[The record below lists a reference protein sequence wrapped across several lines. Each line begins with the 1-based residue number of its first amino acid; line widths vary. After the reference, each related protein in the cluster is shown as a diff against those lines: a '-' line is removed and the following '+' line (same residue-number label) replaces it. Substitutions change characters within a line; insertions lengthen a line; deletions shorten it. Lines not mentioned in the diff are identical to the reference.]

1 MKAQSLLVSSLVALS
16 VALSGCGGGGGG
28 SRSGGTPPSSDI
40 EGAAVKGILKQA
52 DVALYQIVDGMVA
65 DEALQTTTTD
75 NAGRYSLDID
85 YTGPALI
92 TITGNADATMV
103 CDVPAGCD
111 DGEGGTAAF
120 GAEVPFGMDMTLE
133 AMAVLDGGAVSIN
146 VTPLTHLA
154 AAKARSALLN
164 DVAIHLANSHV
175 ANLFGVTGE
184 LTALPVVDIT
194 DAAALEAANANAQ
207 KGALLAA
214 ALYGAALEEGQT
226 LDELATAFINTS
238 GGQFYGEESIN
249 TGVDLAEI
257 YATAQAA
264 LTESGANLAGV
275 STTLSTALAAAQ
287 QLGEE
292 LTQAA
297 PSDTAA
303 LANLAKAKAFVGQVR
318 TLGTSFI
325 TEASAEAFAD
335 ELGAAGTL
343 LSADA
348 EILAQALGYAVNA
361 IAEVHAQRADNG
373 ALTSPQTIAF
383 EMAEVEVTF
392 VNDTYTVT
400 DVSGVAEGLE
410 ADLSATFVLDYD
422 CTGNACVDPEML
434 SGVVYSETETT
445 NADLQ
450 ISGVVSLPALKL
462 EIVEGVASGS
472 TVSSLTDQETDTGN
486 YEFEGT
492 SEEDFTGD
500 AEFDLT
506 VRLVQLDEQTGEE
519 PADGVVLQGQLGLE
533 VSGLHTTSYEEY
545 ENACD
550 ETSCTWQAVE
560 DETFTFGIAALTFS
574 GMVETANNALSLN
587 FAFEADA
594 NGYVLEETSS
604 VSETWCSEAHM
615 CGGSDSGWE
624 QISEET
630 AGQFIEGNFSLI
642 VTVALAGI
650 AEESRIELTGARSAL
665 TAGNVAVNISYPG
678 KSLVISAPLTLNP
691 SAEEGEEEVT
701 TSGVTI
707 TNQDGVV
714 AVLQVDASGDLFGNI
729 KVGSAVYATITEPNL
744 IKVTY
749 VDGTFESIQ

>member
-1 MKAQSLLVSSLVALS
+1 MKAQSLLVSSFVALS
-16 VALSGCGGGGGG
+16 VVLSGCGGGGGG
-28 SRSGGTPPSSDI
+28 SRSGGSAPSSDI
-40 EGAAVKGILKQA
+40 EGAAVKGILKNA
-52 DVALYQIVDGMVA
+52 DVAVYPVVDGVVD
-65 DEALQTTTTD
+65 DEALQMTTTD
-75 NAGRYSLDID
+75 DAGRYSLNLS

-92 TITGNADATMV
+92 TITGNADASMV

-120 GAEVPFGMDMTLE
+120 GADVPFGANMALE

-154 AAKARSALLN
+154 AAKARAAVLN
-164 DVAIHLANSHV
+164 DVAIRLANSHV

-184 LTALPVVDIT
+184 LTALPAVDIT
-194 DAAALEAANANAQ
+194 DTTALEGADANAQ

-226 LDELATAFINTS
+226 LDQLATAFINTS
-238 GGQFYGEESIN
+238 GGQFYGQQSVS

-257 YATAQAA
+257 YTAAQAA
-264 LTESGANLAGV
+264 LTTSGANLSGV
-275 STTLSTALAAAQ
+275 STTLGTALAAAQ

-303 LANLAKAKAFVGQVR
+303 LANLAKAKAFVSQVR

-325 TEASAEAFAD
+325 TEASAEAFAN
-335 ELGAAGTL
+335 ELEAAGTL
-343 LSADA
+343 LSADT
-348 EILAQALGYAVNA
+348 ELLAQALGYAVNA
-361 IAEVHAQRADNG
+361 IAEVHAQRTENG
-373 ALTSPQTIAF
+373 ALTSPQIVTF
-383 EMAEVEVTF
+383 DMAEVEVTF
-392 VNDTYTVT
+392 VNDSYTVT
-400 DVSGVAEGLE
+400 SVSGVDEALE
-410 ADLSATFVLDYD
+410 TDLSATLVLDYN
-422 CTGNACVDPEML
+422 CTGNACADPEEA

-445 NADLQ
+445 AVDLQ
-450 ISGVVSLPALKL
+450 ISGAVSLPALKL
-462 EIVEGVASGS
+462 EIIEGVVSGS

-486 YEFEGT
+486 YEFEGV
-492 SEEDFTGD
+492 SEEDFTGG

-506 VRLVQLDEQTGEE
+506 VRLAQRDTQTGEDL
-519 PADGVVLQGQLGLE
+519 AGGVALQGALGLD

-545 ENACD
+545 ENVCD
-550 ETSCTWQAVE
+550 EVSCTWQAVE

-574 GMVETANNALSLN
+574 GTVDTANNALALN

-604 VSETWCSEAHM
+604 VPGTRCSELHM
-615 CGGSDSGWE
+615 CDGSDSGWE
-624 QISEET
+624 QTSEET
-630 AGQFIEGNFSLI
+630 AGEFIEGNFSLRI
-642 VTVALAGI
+642 TVALAGI
-650 AEESRIELTGARSAL
+650 AEESRIEITGSRSAL

-678 KSLVISAPLTLNP
+678 KTLQISAPLTLNP
-691 SAEEGEEEVT
+691 SAEDGEDEVT
-701 TSGVTI
+701 TSGVTL

-714 AVLQVDASGDLFGNI
+714 AVLQVNESGDLFGNI
-729 KVGSAVYATITEPNL
+729 QVGGVVYATITEPNL

>member
-16 VALSGCGGGGGG
+16 VVLSGCGGGGGS

-65 DEALQTTTTD
+65 DDALQTTTTD
-75 NAGRYSLDID
+75 DAGRYSLDIN

-120 GAEVPFGMDMTLE
+120 GADVPFGATMTLE

-154 AAKARSALLN
+154 AAKARAAVLN
-164 DVAIHLANSHV
+164 DVAIQLANSHV

-238 GGQFYGEESIN
+238 GGQFYGQQSVN

-257 YATAQAA
+257 YAVAQAA

-287 QLGEE
+287 QLGDE

-325 TEASAEAFAD
+325 TEASAEAFAN
-335 ELGAAGTL
+335 ELEAAATL
-343 LSADA
+343 LSSDA
-348 EILAQALGYAVNA
+348 ELLAQALGYAVNA
-361 IAEVHAQRADNG
+361 IAEVHALRADN
-373 ALTSPQTIAF
+373 ASLSSPQTIAF
-383 EMAEVEVTF
+383 DMAEVEVTF

-410 ADLSATFVLDYD
+410 ADISATFVLNYA
-422 CTGNACVDPEML
+422 CTGNACADPEDV

-445 NADLQ
+445 DADLQ
-450 ISGVVSLPALKL
+450 ISGAVSLPALKL

-472 TVSSLTDQETDTGN
+472 TISSLTDQETQTGD
-486 YEFEGT
+486 YEYEGI
-492 SEEDFTGD
+492 SEEDFAGD
-500 AEFDLT
+500 ATFDLT
-506 VRLVQLDEQTGEE
+506 VRLVQLDEQTGEVL
-519 PADGVVLQGQLGLE
+519 ANGVMLQGQLGLA
-533 VSGLHTTSYEEY
+533 VSGLHATSYEEY
-545 ENACD
+545 QNVCN
-550 ETSCTWQAVE
+550 ETSCTWQAVQ

-574 GMVETANNALSLN
+574 GTVETENNALTLN
-587 FAFEADA
+587 FAFEANA
-594 NGYVLEETSS
+594 NGYVLEETRHESQ
-604 VSETWCSEAHM
+604 TWCSEFHL

-624 QISEET
+624 LVSEET
-630 AGQFIEGNFSLI
+630 SSRFIEGHFSLVI
-642 VTVALAGI
+642 TAALAGI
-650 AEESRIELTGARSAL
+650 AEQSRIELTGARSAL
-665 TAGNVAVNISYPG
+665 NAGNVAVTISYPG
-678 KSLVISAPLTLNP
+678 KLIEISAPLSINL
-691 SAEEGEEEVT
+691 SGDVVT

-714 AVLQVDASGDLFGNI
+714 AVLQVDASGDLFGTI
-729 KVGSAVYATITEPNL
+729 KVGGVVYATITEPNL